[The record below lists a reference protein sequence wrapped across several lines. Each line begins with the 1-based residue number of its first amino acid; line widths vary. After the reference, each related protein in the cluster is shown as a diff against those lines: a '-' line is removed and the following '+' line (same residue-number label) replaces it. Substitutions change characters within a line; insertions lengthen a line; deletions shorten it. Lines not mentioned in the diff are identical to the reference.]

1 MPIGSKPDGWFS
13 CVQDSQNRHSKLSS
27 GRQSAPDRAE
37 LETLV
42 ATSPWG
48 RSLSPSEIA
57 RVSAELSERRVE
69 AGGYVIEKGKPV
81 SDWMGVID
89 GLVKM
94 SSDAPS
100 GKTITFAGIAP
111 GGWFGEGS
119 LLKDEFWKYDAI
131 AIRASRIAC
140 LPRAA
145 FMRLLET
152 SIPFNRFLLEQLNE
166 RLSHFIGL
174 VEFDRLLEPDARVAR
189 CIASLFNPRLYPGV
203 RTSLAISQEEIGYLC
218 ALSRQRVNPSRQ
230 VLEEARLLDVEYR
243 RITVSHQDGLR
254 RFDR

>member
-1 MPIGSKPDGWFS
+1 MLE
-13 CVQDSQNRHSKLSS
+13 QDSQNRAAKLSS
-27 GRQSAPDRAE
+27 CRQSAPTPAE
-37 LETLV
+37 REAIVV
-42 ATSPWG
+42 ASQWG
-48 RSLSPSEIA
+48 RSLQPAEIA
-57 RVSAELSERRVE
+57 GVAAQLAVRNVE
-69 AGGYVIEKGKPV
+69 AGGYVIQKGKPV
-81 SDWMGVID
+81 TDWLGVVD

-94 SSDAPS
+94 SSDSPS

-119 LLKDEFWKYDAI
+119 LIKDPIWRYDAI
-131 AIRASRIAC
+131 AIRTSRIAY
-140 LPRAA
+140 LPRAS
-145 FMRLLET
+145 FMHLLET

-174 VEFDRLLEPDARVAR
+174 VEFDRLLDPDARVAR

-218 ALSRQRVNPSRQ
+218 ALSRQRVNQALQ
-230 VLEEARLLDVEYR
+230 VLEEARLLDIGYGG
-243 RITVSHQDGLR
+243 ITVRDLEGLK

>member
-1 MPIGSKPDGWFS
+1 MR
-13 CVQDSQNRHSKLSS
+13 VQDSQNRSSKLSS
-27 GRQSAPDRAE
+27 GRQSPSSFAE
-37 LETLV
+37 LEAFV
-42 ATSPWG
+42 STSPWG
-48 RSLSPSEIA
+48 RSLSQAEIA
-57 RVSAELSERRVE
+57 RITGELIVRAVD
-69 AGGYVIEKGKPV
+69 AGGYVIQKGKPV

-94 SSDAPS
+94 SGVASN

-119 LLKDEFWKYDAI
+119 LLKDDVWKYDAI

-140 LPRAA
+140 LPRTS

-203 RTSLAISQEEIGYLC
+203 RTSLGISQEEIGYLC
-218 ALSRQRVNPSRQ
+218 ALSRQRVNRALQ
-230 VLEEARLLDVEYR
+230 VLQEAQLLAVEYG
-243 RITVSHQDGLR
+243 RITVRDLEGLR

>member
-1 MPIGSKPDGWFS
+1 MR
-13 CVQDSQNRHSKLSS
+13 VQDNQNRSSKLSS
-27 GRQSAPDRAE
+27 GRQSAASFAE
-37 LETLV
+37 LEAFV
-42 ATSPWG
+42 STSPWG
-48 RSLSPSEIA
+48 RSLPQAEI
-57 RVSAELSERRVE
+57 RRITAELVVRSVD
-69 AGGYVIEKGKPV
+69 AGGYVIQKGKPV
-81 SDWMGVID
+81 SDWMGVVD

-94 SSDAPS
+94 SGVASN

-119 LLKDEFWKYDAI
+119 LLKDDVWKYDAI

-140 LPRAA
+140 LPRAS

-218 ALSRQRVNPSRQ
+218 ALSRQRVNQALQ
-230 VLEEARLLDVEYR
+230 VLQEAQLLAVDYG
-243 RITVSHQDGLR
+243 RITVRDLEGLR

>member
-1 MPIGSKPDGWFS
+1 MR
-13 CVQDSQNRHSKLSS
+13 VQDSQYRHSKLSS
-27 GRQSAPDRAE
+27 GRQSASSFAE
-37 LETLV
+37 LEAFV
-42 ATSPWG
+42 STSPWG
-48 RSLSPSEIA
+48 RSLPQAEIG
-57 RVSAELSERRVE
+57 RITAELVVRAVD
-69 AGGYVIEKGKPV
+69 AGGYVIQKGKPV
-81 SDWMGVID
+81 SDWMGVLD

-94 SSDAPS
+94 SGVASN

-119 LLKDEFWKYDAI
+119 LLKDDVWKYDAI

-140 LPRAA
+140 LPRAS

-218 ALSRQRVNPSRQ
+218 ALSRQRVNQ
-230 VLEEARLLDVEYR
+230 ALHLLQEAQLLAVDYG
-243 RITVSHQDGLR
+243 RITVRDLEGLR